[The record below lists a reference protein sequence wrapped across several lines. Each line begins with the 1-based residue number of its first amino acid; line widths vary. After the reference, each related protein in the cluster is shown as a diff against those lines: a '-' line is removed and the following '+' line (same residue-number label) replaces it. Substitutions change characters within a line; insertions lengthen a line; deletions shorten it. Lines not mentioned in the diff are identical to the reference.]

1 MGDIREGCG
10 PECQPNRLADGAVSQ
25 VGPQGVA
32 GVTVSLCRCR
42 SSPNADQQ
50 TCACCDNRDS
60 TLWGQQTPVTHIIT
74 HLVGRSN

>member
-25 VGPQGVA
+25 VGPQGVV
-32 GVTVSLCRCR
+32 GVTV
-42 SSPNADQQ
+42 SPNADQQ
-50 TCACCDNRDS
+50 TCACCGNRDS
-60 TLWGQQTPVTHIIT
+60 TLRGQQTPVTHIIT